1 MIEIVKINWVLMAG
15 HACWVLGAAA
25 ILTLLTVM
33 EFSRSN
39 RKVPVKMF
47 GVSAVSVG
55 LIVLGVL
62 LLNFKIPTSKLLV
75 SRVTGLNEAALESC
89 DTSVTFP
96 VSDIKM
102 DELNGRHERNTTAIL
117 DNTLALFYDGFLY
130 TPLLKFKAGEY
141 VVEFKAR
148 GTKALDEYAAVKVEF
163 EQLEGQ
169 YLIVKTRR
177 FIVLTSSMEKRDMK
191 FSVTGPGIGRIKI
204 SFVNDDLEAGGKK
217 DRNVWIKDIG
227 VKCST

>member
-15 HACWVLGAAA
+15 HACWVLGAAV
-25 ILTLLTVM
+25 ILTLLAIM
-33 EFSRSN
+33 EFSHSP

-47 GVSAVSVG
+47 GVSVG

-75 SRVTGLNEAALESC
+75 SRVTGLNEATLKAC
-89 DTSVTFP
+89 DTSVSFA

-117 DNTLALFYDGFLY
+117 DSTLALFYDGFMV
-130 TPLLKFKAGEY
+130 TPLLKFKQGEY

-163 EQLEGQ
+163 EKLEGQ
-169 YLIVKTRR
+169 YLIVKTRS
-177 FIVLTSSMEKRDMK
+177 FIVLTSSMEKREMK
-191 FSVTGPGIGRIKI
+191 FSVTEPGIGRIKI

-227 VKCST
+227 IIKSF